1 MRCIVNIDK
10 KDSIDLIK
18 VFLNAG
24 IQVRHVKNM
33 PPMNFGVSDKEVA
46 ITIEKMEGGRMSQSF
61 LISNEHL
68 YINHFNS

>member
-1 MRCIVNIDK
+1 MRCIVNMDK

-33 PPMNFGVSDKEVA
+33 PPMNFGVSDKELA
-46 ITIEKMEGGRMSQSF
+46 TTIEKMEGGSDESEFPNQ
-61 LISNEHL
+61 
-68 YINHFNS
+68 